1 MKGRV
6 EGRAAVMRAA
16 TLLGVLLPLAW
27 QCGFAQAGNA
37 VIRGRVL
44 DRSSRDP
51 IALAMVLLDER
62 VQALTAADGG
72 FAIDELS
79 PGTYEFTVRR
89 LGFEPAHASLKVDD
103 PDAQADL
110 TIWLTPLPLQLAPV
124 TVVGEKASR
133 VLQLQGFYE
142 RRARG
147 FGHFLTRE
155 DIEYR
160 RTSLVRDLFQLIPG
174 FRIGRGAG
182 CKSLF
187 LDGLFLG
194 TPDLRTVPL
203 PRRTDVLDMLESLLS
218 VGDIEGI
225 EIYTGSSQV
234 PARFNVLGCP
244 GVIVVWTR

>member
-6 EGRAAVMRAA
+6 EARAAVMRTA
-16 TLLGVLLPLAW
+16 TLLGVLFLLAW

-44 DRSSRDP
+44 DRSSGDP

-62 VQALTAADGG
+62 VQTLTAADGA
-72 FAIDELS
+72 FAIDELP
-79 PGTYEFTVRR
+79 PGTYELAVRR

-110 TIWLTPLPLQLAPV
+110 TIWLTPLPLQLDPV
-124 TVVGEKASR
+124 TVVGEAASP
-133 VLQLQGFYE
+133 VLQMQGFYE
-142 RRARG
+142 RRALG

-155 DIEYR
+155 DIERR
-160 RTSLVRDLFQLIPG
+160 RTNLVRELFQLMPG
-174 FRIGRGAG
+174 FRVGRGAG

-187 LDGLFLG
+187 LDGLYLG
-194 TPDLRTVPL
+194 PTDLE
-203 PRRTDVLDMLESLLS
+203 MLESLLS

-225 EIYTGSSQV
+225 EVYTGPSQM
-234 PARFNVLGCP
+234 PARFNVPPGRSDVRGGCP
-244 GVIVVWTR
+244 GRAGRAVVVWTR